1 MRLLRRLA
9 RILLFTLTL
18 CLGIVVIGLIA
29 TQTGWFKDWLRRY
42 IVREASQ
49 VLNGDLQIGRL
60 SGSLFFGIAM
70 SDITLSQQGEK
81 VISIKDLHVDYSV
94 FELISRGI
102 ALKEIELNQP
112 VIMARRTADGWN
124 LTHLVKRER
133 QEGPRRGPSRT
144 VTIGRIVLHE
154 GFIGVDKGDG
164 SEPEN

>member
-18 CLGIVVIGLIA
+18 CLGVIILALIA

-49 VLNGDLQIGRL
+49 VLNGDLAIGRL
-60 SGSLFFGIAM
+60 SGSLFFGVAM

-81 VISIKDLHVDYSV
+81 IITIKDLRVDYSV

-112 VIMARRTADGWN
+112 VVLARRTADGWN
-124 LTHLVKRER
+124 LAHLVKRER
-133 QEGPRRGPSRT
+133 QEGPRRGPCLLYTSPSPR
-144 VTIGRIVLHE
+144 
-154 GFIGVDKGDG
+154 D
-164 SEPEN
+164 